1 MSSVIFNFEY
11 VCTRINAAMIQLS
24 VIFVSIFQ
32 KIVRKKTSIFCV
44 LVKEAKF
51 WKLTHVSKQDRALAR
66 QIYILGITLT
76 CFKLFASSRA
86 LSPYLFHA
94 VMPKS

>member
-1 MSSVIFNFEY
+1 MSSVIFNFKY

-44 LVKEAKF
+44 LVQ
-51 WKLTHVSKQDRALAR
+51 SSP
-66 QIYILGITLT
+66 ITGTL
-76 CFKLFASSRA
+76 R
-86 LSPYLFHA
+86 
-94 VMPKS
+94 